1 MAPHIICV
9 WKCSYDVKKKKESAC
24 KIAQFYDTCTPA
36 NFCLTAMC
44 MLVNKTHFKSEG
56 SCSLSP
62 VCILFVYQLDPLC
75 SIQETS
81 LLGGEVET
89 MLI

>member
-1 MAPHIICV
+1 MLAASSLHTIC
-9 WKCSYDVKKKKESAC
+9 
-24 KIAQFYDTCTPA
+24 
-36 NFCLTAMC
+36 L
-44 MLVNKTHFKSEG
+44 
-56 SCSLSP
+56 
-62 VCILFVYQLDPLC
+62 QLDPLC